1 MSDEPRYVLMI
12 TRYGALGI
20 VEVTEELRDAT
31 QATVEQI
38 IARQFET
45 MTPLDR
51 CAMELVRID
60 RP

>member
-1 MSDEPRYVLMI
+1 MSDEPRYSLTI
-12 TRYGALGI
+12 ERYGALGI
-20 VEVTEELRDAT
+20 LEVEEELRDAT
-31 QATVEQI
+31 RPTVEQI

-51 CAMELVRID
+51 CTIELTRID